1 MRWDLIAV
9 LICVSLIISNVEHLF
24 MCFLTIYML
33 WRNVH
38 LRHLGLPIFQLGF
51 FFLIELH
58 DLLPLSFVLFANNF
72 FFSFCGLSFHFAYAF
87 LCCAK
92 ALHLIRSKLFA
103 FIFHYPGRWIQTIF
117 LLLWFMSQ
125 SVLCFPSKGF
135 IVSSLS
141 FRSLIHSEFIFVYG
155 IRECSN
161 FTRLH
166 VVVQFFK
173 CHLL

>member
-1 MRWDLIAV
+1 MLF
-9 LICVSLIISNVEHLF
+9 NHLYALEKCAF
-24 MCFLTIYML
+24 RTFRSAHFSTGI
-33 WRNVH
+33 
-38 LRHLGLPIFQLGF
+38 F

-58 DLLPLSFVLFANNF
+58 DLLPCHLYCLQIIF

-92 ALHLIRSKLFA
+92 ALNLIRSKLFA
-103 FIFHYPGRWIQTIF
+103 FIFHYLRRWIQTIF

-161 FTRLH
+161 FTLLH